1 MKLKNNNNV
10 HTSLTNVYF
19 APTAICCYYYRNKK
33 YFANTFI
40 HIANSFPKT
49 QTISDSIISS
59 DNKVYTYMYS
69 YHILFH
75 TAIYLIN
82 CKLIEEIDYYLM
94 YSHPTGMNLV
104 D

>member
-1 MKLKNNNNV
+1 MFTLHLQMFTLPPQRYVVIIIETKNTLQIHLYISQTVSLKLRTDVK
-10 HTSLTNVYF
+10 
-19 APTAICCYYYRNKK
+19 
-33 YFANTFI
+33 
-40 HIANSFPKT
+40 
-49 QTISDSIISS
+49 TISHSIISS